1 MILIQIIIRLHI
13 ILCRYRRQIASGS
26 LAATSSLPASSNM
39 RQVSWDTELAAL
51 AQMWALQCREVTLED
66 ESLRRAF
73 IGASSVEVS
82 QVFCPE

>member
-1 MILIQIIIRLHI
+1 
-13 ILCRYRRQIASGS
+13 
-26 LAATSSLPASSNM
+26 M
-39 RQVSWDTELAAL
+39 RQVSWDTELATL

-82 QVFCPE
+82 QVAGVLNISY

>member
-1 MILIQIIIRLHI
+1 MLFIQIIIRSHI

-39 RQVSWDTELAAL
+39 RQVSWDTELATL

-66 ESLRRAF
+66 EDLRRAF

-82 QVFCPE
+82 QVS

>member
-1 MILIQIIIRLHI
+1 MLLIQIIIRSHI

-26 LAATSSLPASSNM
+26 LAATSNLPPSSNM

-66 ESLRRAF
+66 EDLRRAF

-82 QVFCPE
+82 QVLCPE

>member
-1 MILIQIIIRLHI
+1 MILIQITIRSHI
-13 ILCRYRRQIASGS
+13 ISCRYRRQIASGS

-51 AQMWALQCREVTLED
+51 AQMWALQCREVTLEEED
-66 ESLRRAF
+66 LRRAF

-82 QVFCPE
+82 PVFCPE

>member
-1 MILIQIIIRLHI
+1 MLFIQIIIRSHI
-13 ILCRYRRQIASGS
+13 SLLRYRRQIASGS
-26 LAATSSLPASSNM
+26 LATTSSLPSSSNM
-39 RQVSWDTELAAL
+39 RQVSWDTELATL
-51 AQMWALQCREVTLED
+51 AQMWALQCREVTLEE

>member
-1 MILIQIIIRLHI
+1 MLFILIIIRSHI
-13 ILCRYRRQIASGS
+13 SLLRYRRQIASGS
-26 LAATSSLPASSNM
+26 LAATSSLPPSSNM
-39 RQVSWDTELAAL
+39 RQVSWDTELATL
-51 AQMWALQCREVTLED
+51 AQMWALQCREVTLEE

>member
-1 MILIQIIIRLHI
+1 MLFIRIIIRSHI

-26 LAATSSLPASSNM
+26 LAATSSLPSSSNM
-39 RQVSWDTELAAL
+39 RQVSWDTELATL
-51 AQMWALQCREVTLED
+51 AQMWALQCREVTLEE

-82 QVFCPE
+82 QVS

>member
-1 MILIQIIIRLHI
+1 MLFIRIIIRSHI
-13 ILCRYRRQIASGS
+13 ILCSYRRQITSGS
-26 LAATSSLPASSNM
+26 LAATSNLPASSNM

-51 AQMWALQCREVTLED
+51 AQMWALQCREVTLEE

-82 QVFCPE
+82 QMICPE

>member
-1 MILIQIIIRLHI
+1 MLFIQIII

-26 LAATSSLPASSNM
+26 LAATSNLPSSSNM

-82 QVFCPE
+82 QVS

>member
-1 MILIQIIIRLHI
+1 MLFIQIIIRSHI

-26 LAATSSLPASSNM
+26 LAATSSLPSSSNM
-39 RQVSWDTELAAL
+39 RQVSWDTELATL

-66 ESLRRAF
+66 EDLRRAF

>member
-1 MILIQIIIRLHI
+1 MLFIQIIIRSHI

-26 LAATSSLPASSNM
+26 LAATSSLPSSSNM
-39 RQVSWDTELAAL
+39 RQVSWDTELATL